1 MTVVPGATALRAT
14 TRTAAVIGHP
24 VAHSLSPVIHN
35 AAFAACGVDWA
46 YLAFDVAP
54 GGGAAAV
61 AAMRTLHL
69 GGLSVTMPHKG
80 EVAEAVDRCTPAAR
94 RLGAVNCVAW
104 EQGELVGHNTDGDGF
119 VDSLVPIADP
129 AAVGAAMPRPRRR
142 RGGPLGHRGAGRR
155 RRRRGRGQQP
165 HPPTS
170 RDRGGARRIGAHRG
184 VAERGARLRR
194 RRATPRRWGWP
205 APPAHGMTPLD
216 IGLLHED
223 QIVVDLVYNPL
234 RTPLL
239 AGAEAQGARTLDG
252 VGMLVHQAAR
262 QFTLWTGLDAPIEA
276 MEAAAR
282 AGVAERA

>member
-1 MTVVPGATALRAT
+1 MLRAT

-35 AAFAACGVDWA
+35 AAFAACEVDWV

-61 AAMRTLHL
+61 EAMRTLHL
-69 GGLSVTMPHKG
+69 GGLSVTMPHKA
-80 EVAEAVDRCTPAAR
+80 EVAGAVDRCTPAAR
-94 RLGAVNCVAW
+94 CLGAVNCVAW

-119 VDSLVPIADP
+119 VDSLLPSLTRPLSDLRCLVLGAG
-129 AAVGAAMPRPRRR
+129 GAARAVIVA
-142 RGGPLGHRGAGRR
+142 LAGAG
-155 RRRRGRGQQP
+155 
-165 HPPTS
+165 
-170 RDRGGARRIGAHRG
+170 AAE
-184 VAERGARLRR
+184 VAVCNR
-194 RRATPRRWGWP
+194 TPRRAETAAALAGAVGSLV
-205 APPAHGMTPLD
+205 APPAARDYDVIVNATSLGMAGTSGSGMSPLD
-216 IGLLHED
+216 TAHLHED

-239 AGAEAQGARTLDG
+239 SGAAARGATTLDG

-262 QFTLWTGLDAPIEA
+262 QFTLWTGLDAPIAA

-282 AGVAERA
+282 NGVAERT

>member
-1 MTVVPGATALRAT
+1 VAEPVLRAT

-35 AAFAACGVDWA
+35 AAFAACEVDWA

-61 AAMRTLHL
+61 EAMRTLHL

-80 EVAEAVDRCTPAAR
+80 DVAGAVDRCTPAAR
-94 RLGAVNCVAW
+94 CLGAVNCVAW

-119 VDSLVPIADP
+119 VDSLVPALDRP
-129 AAVGAAMPRPRRR
+129 LSELRCLVFGAGGAARSVIVA
-142 RGGPLGHRGAGRR
+142 LAGAG
-155 RRRRGRGQQP
+155 
-165 HPPTS
+165 
-170 RDRGGARRIGAHRG
+170 AAE
-184 VAERGARLRR
+184 VAVCNR
-194 RRATPRRWGWP
+194 TPRRAESAAALAGSAGTMVAP
-205 APPAHGMTPLD
+205 AAARDYDVIVNATSLGMAGTSGAGMSPVDPAMVHDG
-216 IGLLHED
+216 

-234 RTPLL
+234 RTRLL
-239 AGAEAQGARTLDG
+239 AGAAARGAITLDG

-262 QFTLWTGLDAPIEA
+262 QFSLWTGLEAPIAA

-282 AGVAERA
+282 NGVADRS